1 MSQAF
6 ENWKKASFLPENLPD
21 FDIYFKK
28 LIGLLQKDEP
38 FSMVRICDGEI
49 YVMAFNKS
57 VDGSVSQPHL
67 DHLSKNLQSLV
78 DLTSERDNL
87 IVGLQENT
95 IWNEKMHITE
105 YTNHLS
111 TQIKNKVPASLISWS
126 TVSGKFDDIV
136 DAINKSSRPLIVVG
150 PEHIRFI
157 KIFKKTAI
165 NIMVQEKSCWVNEG
179 ITQAQIVAQMSH
191 VKNPIILYSCSIMA
205 KNLILKNYLL
215 FGDNVIQLDL
225 GSNLDPYC
233 NVSSRPWHNA
243 MINPRPW

>member
-6 ENWKKASFLPENLPD
+6 ESWKKSSFLPENLPD
-21 FDIYFKK
+21 FDIHFEK

-57 VDGSVSQPHL
+57 FDGSVSQPHL
-67 DHLSKNLQSLV
+67 DHLSKSLQSLV
-78 DLTSERDNL
+78 DLTSKRDNL

-126 TVSGKFDDIV
+126 TVSGKFINIIDL
-136 DAINKSSRPLIVVG
+136 INKSKRPLIIVG
-150 PEHIRFI
+150 PEHV
-157 KIFKKTAI
+157 KYSKVLKKDMI
-165 NIMVQEKSCWVNEG
+165 NIRVQEKSCWVNEG
-179 ITQAQIVAQMSH
+179 ITQAQIMAQMSH
-191 VKNPIILYSCSIMA
+191 AKNPIILYSCSIMA

-215 FGDNVIQLDL
+215 FGDDVIQLDL

-233 NVSSRPWHNA
+233 NVISRPWHSDLVH
-243 MINPRPW
+243 PRS